1 MKITSYNHHAKAP
14 SFPASFVLNFR
25 LPGSIQPSLL
35 SNQYHGSR
43 ANTGGGIKSI
53 DIAIAGTDVD
63 DSLISA
69 IFVFLFF
76 FPPGVMK
83 SFLTMRNWKLMGAYV
98 GVS

>member
-1 MKITSYNHHAKAP
+1 MRRLLPSQRLLSSTSDYRVRFK
-14 SFPASFVLNFR
+14 
-25 LPGSIQPSLL
+25 PSLL

-53 DIAIAGTDVD
+53 DIAIARTDVD